1 MNMIASLRG
10 TVLSVGLNSA
20 VIECGGVGYAILATP
35 QTLAEMHKGQERHIF
50 TQMVVREDATVLY
63 GFADTASRDIF
74 NTLQSVSG
82 LGPKLALAALS
93 VYTPE
98 DLATRISTSDVK
110 GLQKIP
116 GVGKRMAERMVV
128 DLKDKVNLYAAAPSA
143 TNDTVSSAASP
154 ATSLVTESV
163 VEALTGLGF
172 TAAQADKAVATVIAN
187 QPDASTSE
195 ALRAALKVLGK

>member
-1 MNMIASLRG
+1 M
-10 TVLSVGLNSA
+10 
-20 VIECGGVGYAILATP
+20 
-35 QTLAEMHKGQERHIF
+35 
-50 TQMVVREDATVLY
+50 
-63 GFADTASRDIF
+63 
-74 NTLQSVSG
+74 
-82 LGPKLALAALS
+82 
-93 VYTPE
+93 YTPE